1 MLIIIINSYKVRLN
15 MNKTKITYHEI
26 AKLSGLGVGTVS
38 RYFNN
43 YNISESSKKRIG
55 DVLKKI
61 DYVPNFAA
69 SSIKKK
75 VKDVYLMLPFN
86 NDETANMEIVNG
98 VKSYFEQKDISFFVF
113 ISSDDSKQYETDL
126 NYLISRNP
134 YAVIL
139 LLPKDTTKELEE
151 RISIIKTTKLVTYN
165 KKIKNVDT
173 YEIEDYVMFK
183 NLASKI
189 DQKYSKQNILYIGL
203 PDADT
208 TTGKMRKK
216 GFLENTKNNSVSSL
230 VVSKNTIE
238 VIQKEFEDHL
248 KNNFADI
255 YVCATHT
262 IALTVN
268 DYLTKKGVRN
278 ISILSDIGKVGRT
291 SELVKAEYLI
301 FVDYFLIGCQ
311 IAKKILDIKFIYK
324 KNFEII

>member
-1 MLIIIINSYKVRLN
+1 